1 LLGLREKEIAQL
13 RQEIDLLRTSDV
25 SLKHKLEKLEQEKVE
40 LNGQL
45 LKKQR
50 GISPFKVQSRSQYQ
64 MIEDLQEAMMAKG
77 PIEEEDLRNNYN

>member
-1 LLGLREKEIAQL
+1 MLGLREKEIAQL

>member
-77 PIEEEDLRNNYN
+77 PIEEEVLRNNYN